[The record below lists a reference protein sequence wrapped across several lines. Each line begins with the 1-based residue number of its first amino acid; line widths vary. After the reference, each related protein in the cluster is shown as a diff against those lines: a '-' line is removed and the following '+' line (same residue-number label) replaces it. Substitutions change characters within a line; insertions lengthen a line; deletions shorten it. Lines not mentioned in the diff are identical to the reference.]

1 MHYPTLF
8 FNFATTVNSHYM
20 GIYLNPNNKGFKGF
34 LNKKIYVDKTM
45 LISELNNFTE
55 IAASVFAFNPFIPH

>member
-1 MHYPTLF
+1 MHYPIF
-8 FNFATTVNSHYM
+8 FILRQRLIVIIM
-20 GIYLNPNNKGFKGF
+20 GICLNPNNKGFKGF

-45 LISELNNFTE
+45 LISALNHFTE